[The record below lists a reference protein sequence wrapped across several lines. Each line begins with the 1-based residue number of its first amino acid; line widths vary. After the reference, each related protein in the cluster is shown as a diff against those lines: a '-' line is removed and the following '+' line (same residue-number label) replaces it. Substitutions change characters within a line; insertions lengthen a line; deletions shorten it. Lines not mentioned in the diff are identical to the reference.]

1 MTYEANVKTEDELK
15 QLYEGIR
22 ADMNELEIDFAEDRF
37 EELKTLISDDSDYVA
52 ECAAELKTHLQG
64 IKESL

>member
-1 MTYEANVKTEDELK
+1 MTYEENVKTEDELA

-22 ADMNELEIDFAEDRF
+22 AEMTVQEVAFAVDRF
-37 EELKTLISDDSDYVA
+37 EELKTLISTESVYVG
-52 ECAAELKTHLQG
+52 ECATELRTHLVA